1 MLDPTVTLNGEHVPL
16 PAHPNLVTLLAGM
29 PGGLPSAGVAVAVD
43 GAVVPRGEWDRRP
56 LRGGEAVEV
65 VTAVQGG

>member
-1 MLDPTVTLNGEHVPL
+1 MQDPTVTLNGEHVPL
-16 PAHPNLVTLLAGM
+16 PAQSTLVALLAGL
-29 PGGLPSAGVAVAVD
+29 PGGVPTAGVAVAVD
-43 GAVVPRGEWDRRP
+43 GDVVPRGDWAHRP